1 MKTTNKVLAIAVL
14 VLGAQAA
21 QAHIVDGVEHTHEA
35 RSQFQTMSA
44 TDRLN
49 FRDENKAN
57 MELMSVEEREAFM
70 ADMNNGANLNRSNQN
85 AMRTQMQSMSTED
98 RQAFRD
104 NMQSMSTEDRQAFR
118 DSMGGGQGGGMGQG
132 TGEQHRYGGSS
143 QGAGQGNQ
151 FMHGGSQGG
160 GYGRGYGK
168 R

>member
-21 QAHIVDGVEHTHEA
+21 QAHIADGVEHTHEA

-57 MELMSVEEREAFM
+57 MEL
-70 ADMNNGANLNRSNQN
+70 
-85 AMRTQMQSMSTED
+85 MSTED

-132 TGEQHRYGGSS
+132 MR
-143 QGAGQGNQ
+143 
-151 FMHGGSQGG
+151 GGSQGS

-168 R
+168 

>member
-1 MKTTNKVLAIAVL
+1 MKKLTTALTISAL
-14 VLGAQAA
+14 LFGMQAA

-70 ADMNNGANLNRSNQN
+70 TDMNNGANLNRSNQN
-85 AMRTQMQSMSTED
+85 AMRAQMQSMSTED
-98 RQAFRD
+98 RQVFKD
-104 NMQSMSTEDRQAFR
+104 NMQSMSTEDRQVFR
-118 DSMGGGQGGGMGQG
+118 DSMGGGQGSGMGDMGQG
-132 TGEQHRYGGSS
+132 
-143 QGAGQGNQ
+143 
-151 FMHGGSQGG
+151 MHGGSQGG

>member
-1 MKTTNKVLAIAVL
+1 MKKLTTVLTISTL
-14 VLGAQAA
+14 LFSMQAA
-21 QAHIVDGVEHTHEA
+21 QAHIADGVEHTHEV

-132 TGEQHRYGGSS
+132 MR
-143 QGAGQGNQ
+143 
-151 FMHGGSQGG
+151 GGSQGS

>member
-1 MKTTNKVLAIAVL
+1 MKKLTTVLTISTL
-14 VLGAQAA
+14 LFSMQAA

-57 MELMSVEEREAFM
+57 MELMSAEERAAFM

-132 TGEQHRYGGSS
+132 
-143 QGAGQGNQ
+143 
-151 FMHGGSQGG
+151 MHGGSQSG